1 MAYLYR
7 HMRLDKNE
15 VFYIGIG
22 SDEEGE
28 YKRAF
33 SKHNRSFH
41 WKNITIKTDYQVEI
55 ILDDLTWEEAC
66 LKEIEFIKLY
76 GRKDLNEGTLIN
88 LTDGGDGALGLIF
101 SETHK
106 KKIGESNKGKHSDYI
121 FTEEHKKK
129 LSDSLKGHKTSQETR
144 EKISRSNSGK
154 IRSEE
159 AKKKMSNASLG
170 NKKRLGKKHS
180 EETKKKMS
188 EKALQRDPKSI
199 QRMAETKKGS
209 KNPRAKKVDQ
219 YSLDGKFI
227 KTWSYITEA
236 MEKLNI
242 FHIEQ
247 VCLGKRKT
255 AGGYIWKYNNK

>member
-1 MAYLYR
+1 MAYVYR
-7 HMRLDKNE
+7 HVRLDTNE

-22 SDEEGE
+22 SDQSGQFTRAYSKSGRNLDWYAVTSYSE
-28 YKRAF
+28 YRIDII
-33 SKHNRSFH
+33 SEHIT
-41 WKNITIKTDYQVEI
+41 WK
-55 ILDDLTWEEAC
+55 EAC
-66 LKEIEFIKLY
+66 EKEIFWIQYY
-76 GRKDLNEGTLIN
+76 GRGDKGLGILVNW
-88 LTDGGDGALGLIF
+88 TDGGEGGYGVIPTK
-101 SETHK
+101 ETRQ
-106 KKIGESNKGKHSDYI
+106 
-121 FTEEHKKK
+121 K
-129 LSDSLKGHKTSQETR
+129 LSNSLKGHKTSKETR
-144 EKISRSNSGK
+144 EKISKSNRGK
-154 IRSEE
+154 SRSEE

-236 MEKLNI
+236 M
-242 FHIEQ
+242 
-247 VCLGKRKT
+247 
-255 AGGYIWKYNNK
+255 